1 MTVPLSLPL
10 PPYLWYPV
18 TGAAIE
24 RSFSLAGLVDVKIGR
39 AWARTCVRPAPPCFA
54 MVMLKNGSQN
64 GSRPPPNVLCF
75 VSSLVD
81 VQVRQGQCIRN
92 IFVPGKHHRKSRK
105 YHGNTTE
112 NHRKSRKI
120 TENHGKS
127 RKITEG
133 FFHANHGNSRSPVCL
148 LGHTIYR
155 VTVLRPAAL
164 MQRPGCEPESLI
176 ATQRKPVAKKKLY
189 G

>member
-1 MTVPLSLPL
+1 MLSNFGSQDLRFCGRPWPRICGTQSRARRL
-10 PPYLWYPV
+10 S
-18 TGAAIE
+18 GH
-24 RSFSLAGLVDVKIGR
+24 LVWPDWLMLKIGR

-112 NHRKSRKI
+112 NHGKSRKI

-127 RKITEG
+127 RKGFFMPITEI
-133 FFHANHGNSRSPVCL
+133 VE
-148 LGHTIYR
+148 
-155 VTVLRPAAL
+155 AL
-164 MQRPGCEPESLI
+164 
-176 ATQRKPVAKKKLY
+176 VHFN
-189 G
+189 